1 MSVYRS
7 TNKKTGITYVIESHS
22 YWDKELK
29 APRNTKKVIGKI
41 DPVTGEMVET
51 RKRGSKSNESAEDN
65 SVDYKTLY
73 ENALKDLEKKEKEIQ
88 TLKEEISSLLSSD
101 EELLKEAIN
110 SLKTH
115 SVRISTAA
123 RKYSV

>member
-1 MSVYRS
+1 MSIYRS

-29 APRNTKKVIGKI
+29 APRNTKKIIGKI
-41 DPVTGEMVET
+41 DPVTGQMVET
-51 RKRGSKSNESAEDN
+51 RKRGSKTNYSSEKDT
-65 SVDYKTLY
+65 VDYKTLY
-73 ENALKDLEKKEKEIQ
+73 ENSLKDLEKKDKEILR
-88 TLKEEISSLLSSD
+88 LKEEISSLLSSD
-101 EELLKEAIN
+101 EALLKDVIH

-115 SVRISTAA
+115 SALISTAA

>member
-7 TNKKTGITYVIESHS
+7 TNKNTGITYVIESHS

-29 APRNTKKVIGKI
+29 APRNTKRIIGKI

-51 RKRGSKSNESAEDN
+51 RKRGSKSSRSSKEDTL
-65 SVDYKTLY
+65 DYKALY
-73 ENALKDLEKKEKEIQ
+73 ENALKDLEKKDKEIQ
-88 TLKEEISSLLSSD
+88 SLKEEISSLLSSD
-101 EELLKEAIN
+101 EELLKEAID

-115 SVRISTAA
+115 SARISTAA